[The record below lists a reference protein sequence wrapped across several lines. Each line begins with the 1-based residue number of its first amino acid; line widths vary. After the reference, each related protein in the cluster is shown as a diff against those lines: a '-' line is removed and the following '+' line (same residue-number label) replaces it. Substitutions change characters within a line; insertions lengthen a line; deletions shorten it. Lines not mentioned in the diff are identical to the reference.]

1 MYYADDVVMQE
12 NSDAPFV
19 GKVLNRNREIEFFQS
34 IAEWHGAKVEYSAI
48 NGDVSF
54 GQWWMDVTFKN
65 GSGTR
70 TPKWRCGNGRT
81 ARLSTSGSF
90 ITRLHKSR

>member
-65 GSGTR
+65 GYRYTNTQVAVRQWKDGKIVHER
-70 TPKWRCGNGRT
+70 FFYNK
-81 ARLSTSGSF
+81 AA
-90 ITRLHKSR
+90 